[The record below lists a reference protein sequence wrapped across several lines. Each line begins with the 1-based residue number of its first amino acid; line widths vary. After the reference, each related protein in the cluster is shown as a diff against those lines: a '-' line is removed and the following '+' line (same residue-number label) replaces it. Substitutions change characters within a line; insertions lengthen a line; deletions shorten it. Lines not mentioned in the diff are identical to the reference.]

1 MKPPL
6 SVFLILGALWLTP
19 ASAEESLGSNLRGLL
34 DYAREH
40 NPELA
45 VTRYEVEAAQQRSES
60 AAALPDPVLRTELMD
75 ITNQGS
81 TGARLLPSQVGGTR
95 YLLMQSFSWYGKRD
109 LQREVAAAQIAQA
122 EGEAAASWSE
132 LASRIKQTYAMHYY
146 ATASERLARQTL
158 ALLDDLEQIAQT
170 RYRNGLGNQQDVIRV
185 QVEKT
190 MLHSELIALQN
201 ELHHTHVR
209 LNVLLARPVNAP
221 LAEPAQ
227 LRPMPSAASL
237 DEAGLLDRLLAQNP
251 QLRLAE
257 AGIQSAEKSRDLA
270 YVNRYPGFT
279 VGVAPT
285 QSGSEIRSWD
295 LMLELSIPLQQS
307 SRRAQEHEAEALLS
321 ASSSRRQ
328 ALLNQTQ
335 SELAESLS
343 ALEASRQTESLIA
356 TRLLP
361 QAELTWQSA
370 LAGYETGKVDFA
382 MLIEAQKQTLKAR
395 QQQLQAQTDMQLRLA
410 DIEKLLGEEL

>member
-1 MKPPL
+1 
-6 SVFLILGALWLTP
+6 
-19 ASAEESLGSNLRGLL
+19 
-34 DYAREH
+34 
-40 NPELA
+40 
-45 VTRYEVEAAQQRSES
+45 
-60 AAALPDPVLRTELMD
+60 
-75 ITNQGS
+75 
-81 TGARLLPSQVGGTR
+81 VGGTR
-95 YLLMQSFSWYGKRD
+95 YLLMQSIPWYGKRD

-190 MLHSELIALQN
+190 MQHSELIALQN

-221 LAEPAQ
+221 LAEPAH

-251 QLRLAE
+251 QLRIAE
-257 AGIQSAEKSRDLA
+257 AGIQSAEKSRELA

-328 ALLNQTQ
+328 ALLNQNQ

-382 MLIEAQKQTLKAR
+382 TLIESQKQTLKAR
-395 QQQLQAQTDMQLRLA
+395 QQQLQAQTDMQLHLA